1 MPCMTH
7 LLSLEPLKFVL
18 FITSPNAYTPQ
29 SDTRPVRCYD
39 LFLSFTSV
47 SLLRP
52 GTSHTWIFLL
62 GPNPLAIQLWSPKGI
77 YKLLLSKWVLSLR
90 WFSWVL
96 VQYSDVLTRCSSYPL
111 THIQTHSSC
120 IAFMS
125 HGVTSA
131 IQPMR
136 GVSENLQVSFWNI
149 TNLAEPS
156 KQNPNTTN

>member
-1 MPCMTH
+1 MPCMTRP
-7 LLSLEPLKFVL
+7 LSLEPLKFVL

-29 SDTRPVRCYD
+29 SDTCPVRCYD

-62 GPNPLAIQLWSPKGI
+62 APNTSGYPTLVPQG

-111 THIQTHSSC
+111 MHIQTHSSC

-136 GVSENLQVSFWNI
+136 GVSENLQISFWNI

-156 KQNPNTTN
+156 EQNPNTTN